1 VGGEAQ
7 RLHGPTLENQRRSP
21 NLSAIPSVGG
31 PVAGLRDRAGLCI
44 RAVRA
49 SPHAAA
55 LDRRRQ
61 IHILRSPARTIAL
74 GPGAWVEAPAETG
87 ASSTRRVATVSDQA
101 IIKTGGKQYRVAVGD
116 KLRIEKLDTEVGA
129 AIEFNEILLV
139 GRGAD
144 AKIGTPIVDGAKV
157 SGLIKSHGRG
167 KKLIIYKFRRRKN
180 YRRKNG
186 HRQAFTEVEIT
197 GISA

>member
-1 VGGEAQ
+1 M
-7 RLHGPTLENQRRSP
+7 
-21 NLSAIPSVGG
+21 
-31 PVAGLRDRAGLCI
+31 
-44 RAVRA
+44 
-49 SPHAAA
+49 
-55 LDRRRQ
+55 
-61 IHILRSPARTIAL
+61 
-74 GPGAWVEAPAETG
+74 
-87 ASSTRRVATVSDQA
+87 SDQA